1 VTTEDRDGG
10 ISDQCLF
17 DNDADMTRLLFL
29 PCEVIIEIFS
39 YLHPRDIATCQRSC
53 RQLNDTVSHS
63 QLLRY
68 LIRVGRAGLH
78 DPLFPGYTIRQRIEA
93 LEKWEA
99 AWSNIEMIESYCHVK
114 HMVPYEI
121 RSPSLTCR
129 IHDDF
134 LIMVPYFNTTGYAY
148 IDLRTFQPEMA
159 KDPWTKITNDS
170 WRNKRR
176 DFVFSVEQDLALV
189 IL

>member
-1 VTTEDRDGG
+1 
-10 ISDQCLF
+10 
-17 DNDADMTRLLFL
+17 MTPLLSL
-29 PCEVIIEIFS
+29 PSEVLIEIFS
-39 YLHPRDIATCQRSC
+39 YLHPRDIAACQRSC

-78 DPLFPGYTIRQRIEA
+78 DPLLPGYTIPQRIEA

-99 AWSNIEMIESYCHVK
+99 AWSNLEMIESSCHVK
-114 HMVPYEI
+114 YMVPCEI
-121 RSPSLTCR
+121 SFPSCIIL
-129 IHDDF
+129 DDF
-134 LIMVPYFNTTGYAY
+134 LIITYIDTPGYGY
-148 IDLRTFQPEMA
+148 VDLRTFQPEME

-170 WRNKRR
+170 WRNKIR
-176 DFVFSVEQDLALV
+176 DLVFSVEQDLALV